1 MRYLFMIFGAEVDPA
16 TVPDAEAAAEMAA
29 YNAFT
34 QEIQARGLMLG
45 GEALEPSSTATTV
58 RVRDGHALV
67 TDGPFAETKE
77 QILGYYLLECADL
90 DEALEMAARIP
101 GAASGGIEVR
111 PIWELPAEAAPAAR
125 GATAV

>member
-90 DEALEMAARIP
+90 DEALEMAARVP

-111 PIWELPAEAAPAAR
+111 PIWELPAEAAPAAP